1 MIKVDLR
8 ASGGQ
13 GKRHFEAR
21 ASWKVGWA
29 AREGASARVAAKD
42 GSAEYQKVKN
52 ERADFE
58 KQMIE
63 IAKKEGLIFDQNK
76 IDTKFYPY
84 LVKSIF
90 EEKGDADHLFALKLA
105 LFEVDDIRDSDN
117 MEQKTAIRKSKTKID
132 AIQAALNCLGN

>member
-1 MIKVDLR
+1 
-8 ASGGQ
+8 
-13 GKRHFEAR
+13 
-21 ASWKVGWA
+21 
-29 AREGASARVAAKD
+29 
-42 GSAEYQKVKN
+42 
-52 ERADFE
+52 
-58 KQMIE
+58 MIE